1 MRRSLYLLSLIEK
14 RVDETPSILV
24 PLLDLVESQGIFAE
38 NRRSPQAQRKNYQQ
52 CILCLLRHELSE
64 SLLQYVLLKAP
75 TDILPYLSTPVQLA
89 DYLVDCYN
97 YGGMVSVLALGGLF
111 TLITEYNVNYP
122 NYYNKLYQLLT
133 PEAFRLKYRQQFL
146 SLLVQSLRSSNIS
159 ASVVA
164 AFCKRLCRLAVT
176 ESPATAL
183 FVIPLVTELITY
195 HSVLYPLLQVKDP
208 QDIYE
213 VVNHRKPLPGVE
225 AEEMEVKRQKELVDE
240 EEVSSEGRR
249 VSAGSRVDDD
259 SDEEEEEEKEEVA
272 EVADNRMVEVE
283 RPSAVLSS
291 DILKLTLERMKLKRE
306 QHERE
311 AELPPKRV
319 KKTFHFASRFGEAC

>member
-1 MRRSLYLLSLIEK
+1 M
-14 RVDETPSILV
+14 
-24 PLLDLVESQGIFAE
+24 
-38 NRRSPQAQRKNYQQ
+38 
-52 CILCLLRHELSE
+52 
-64 SLLQYVLLKAP
+64 LLKAP
-75 TDILPYLSTPVQLA
+75 TDILPFLSTPVQLA
-89 DYLVDCYN
+89 DYLVDCYD

-146 SLLVQSLRSSNIS
+146 SLLVQSLRSSNVS

-195 HSVLYPLLQVKDP
+195 HNVLYPLLQVEDP

-240 EEVSSEGRR
+240 EEVSSEGTGVFQRL
-249 VSAGSRVDDD
+249 RVDDD
-259 SDEEEEEEKEEVA
+259 SEEEEEKEEVA
-272 EVADNRMVEVE
+272 EVADNRMVDVE

-306 QHERE
+306 EHERE

-319 KKTFHFASRFGEAC
+319 KESFHFASGFGEED

>member
-14 RVDETPSILV
+14 RVDEIPSILV

-195 HSVLYPLLQVKDP
+195 HRVLYPLLQVKDP

-259 SDEEEEEEKEEVA
+259 SDEKEEEEKEEVA

-291 DILKLTLERMKLKRE
+291 DILKLTLERMTLKRE

-319 KKTFHFASRFGEAC
+319 KKMFHFASRFDEAC